1 MIDFYFLK
9 KIFIIY
15 NDGKFNFW
23 RRKKIKDVRNLFRL
37 KQGIKGIKDIVLS
50 NIEDLSECEKE
61 EENYYKPIRVNNFW
75 SNNYIE
81 YKTNGNKVKWNTI
94 SWRIS

>member
-1 MIDFYFLK
+1 M
-9 KIFIIY
+9 
-15 NDGKFNFW
+15 
-23 RRKKIKDVRNLFRL
+23 
-37 KQGIKGIKDIVLS
+37 VLS

-81 YKTNGNKVKWNTI
+81 YKTNGNKVK
-94 SWRIS
+94 